1 MPLMEWNDKLSV
13 GFDNIDNDHKH
24 LVGLVNELHDAVRAA
39 RGKEVLG
46 KVLDGLISYTKTHFA
61 REETEMAKLKYPKA
75 ADHMKEH
82 ASLAHQVLDIQAKY
96 KAGNTAV
103 LSMEVMAFLRD
114 WLLKHIQGSDKAL
127 GAFLSE
133 QHKKKVA

>member
-1 MPLMEWNDKLSV
+1 MALMDWNDRLSV
-13 GFDNIDNDHKH
+13 GVEMIDSDHKH
-24 LVGLVNELHDAVRAA
+24 LVSLVNELHDAVRAA

-46 KVLDGLISYTKTHFA
+46 HVLDGLITYTKTHFA
-61 REETEMAKLKYPKA
+61 REEAEMAKFKYPQA
-75 ADHMKEH
+75 ADHIKEH
-82 ASLAHQVLDIQAKY
+82 TTLAKQVIDVQAKY

-127 GAFLSE
+127 GTFLTA
-133 QHKKKVA
+133 QKNKKVA

>member
-1 MPLMEWNDKLSV
+1 MALMEWNDKLSV
-13 GFDNIDNDHKH
+13 GVEMMDGDHKK
-24 LVGLVNELHDAVRAA
+24 LVSMVNELHDAVREA

-46 KVLDGLISYTKTHFA
+46 KVLDGLIDYTKTHFA
-61 REETEMAKLKYPKA
+61 REEVEMKKFGYPKA
-75 ADHMKEH
+75 PDHFKEH
-82 ASLAHQVLDIQAKY
+82 AALAKQVLEVQAKY

-127 GAFLSE
+127 GAFLSA
-133 QHKKKVA
+133 QKAKKVA